1 MDYQKQANDFAAKY
15 GVKLE
20 VVNEHYGFHFHDDKQ
35 KRHVFEMELSRNGKS
50 YTFAFGQSIANAGEV
65 PTMYD
70 VLACLTKYDVGSFA
84 DFCADYGYNDL
95 PLSEYDRDYEINA
108 LYEAVREEFEE
119 VQRLFGDVIEELQ
132 EIS

>member
-35 KRHVFEMELSRNGKS
+35 KRYVFEMELSRNGKS

-84 DFCADYGYNDL
+84 DFCADYGYTDL
-95 PLSEYDRDYEINA
+95 PLSEYDRIST
-108 LYEAVREEFEE
+108 LYEAVREEFEA

>member
-1 MDYQKQANDFAAKY
+1 MNYLKQANDFAAKY

-20 VVNEHYGFHFHDDKQ
+20 VVNEYYGFHFHDDKQ
-35 KRHVFEMELSRNGKS
+35 KRQVFEMELSRNGKS

-70 VLACLTKYDVGSFA
+70 ILACLTKYEVGSFD

-95 PLSEYDRDYEINA
+95 PPSEYDRINA
-108 LYEAVREEFEE
+108 LYEAVREEFEA

>member
-15 GVKLE
+15 GVELE
-20 VVNEHYGFHFHDDKQ
+20 VINEYFEFHFLDDDR

-50 YTFAFGQSIANAGEV
+50 YTFDFGQSIAAGSTE

-70 VLACLTKYDVGSFA
+70 VLACLTKYDVGSFE
-84 DFCADYGYNDL
+84 DFCADYGYND
-95 PLSEYDRDYEINA
+95 PSLSANKA
-108 LYEAVREEFEE
+108 TKMTYEAVVKEYEA